1 MTAALLHLLISY
13 MPPSGDLCHFMRSL
27 YAGTAFP
34 AWYPGTEVSPRGIY
48 LHEYFLSS
56 LHTKKETVCGW
67 RCCRD
72 LGDRELLPNNGCP
85 CAVHWILL

>member
-56 LHTKKETVCGW
+56 LHTKKKQYVVGDVAETW
-67 RCCRD
+67 
-72 LGDRELLPNNGCP
+72 EIMNSS
-85 CAVHWILL
+85 

>member
-13 MPPSGDLCHFMRSL
+13 MPHSGDLCHFMRSL

-56 LHTKKETVCGW
+56 LHTKKKQYVVGDVAETW
-67 RCCRD
+67 
-72 LGDRELLPNNGCP
+72 EIMNSS
-85 CAVHWILL
+85 